1 MLQALGFFAVLE
13 LAGLAAAPLA
23 ALVFGRLPGAGLGFS
38 KPFGLL
44 LIGWLVWMAGSL
56 QVVPYGRGAIVGA
69 FAVVALA
76 GLASARRA
84 RTLARRLETAGEP
97 SGMLRRRRVARLAAR
112 ALPPEDVERRRL
124 FLGAEAVFL
133 VGFAAMALLVSF
145 APDVWNTEKPMD
157 MAFMTAINA
166 SDTFPPHDP
175 WMSGEPLNYYYLGHL
190 LMAMPLQVLGLEP
203 SVGYN
208 LALAALFGLSAAAV
222 FTLAGTLWAAAKAPV
237 RGGPVG
243 AGLAA
248 VALCLVLG
256 NLAGAKAWLDADDP
270 PGDYDWFAP
279 SRVIKNTINEFP
291 QFSFN
296 LGDLHAHVLA
306 LPFTVLALGI
316 ALQVALAGPRGDA
329 AWRAVAEALAA
340 GLAIG
345 TLYAINAWS
354 YPVAAGLLVLAVAI
368 WARTPEA
375 QGRIGYAV
383 VWTVLVLLASVVVV
397 LPFLLDFDSAAR
409 GVGRVTEHA
418 PFDRWAGDNALI
430 YGVIAWP
437 LTAAYAS
444 RVLAARRPV
453 RAGVWGGVALVFV
466 LSLLAPADLAGVGAL
481 AAALA
486 VAAHALLSRRVAA
499 PERFLWLLVTGGV
512 ICLLLPELV
521 YVRDEFDDSP
531 LYLQNTI
538 FKFGYQAFLLLSLAA
553 ACVLPWAA
561 AWLPRRAWAPWV
573 AVTAVLLLLGLVY
586 PYAGNYARRAG
597 FSATPSLDGLK
608 WLRERA
614 PGDPGAIAWLREHT
628 PGDAVVLE
636 SVGPDYSAFGH
647 ARIST
652 FSGRATVMGWLGH
665 EVQWAHRPEGRDVD
679 VRRLY
684 VTRDLGEAR
693 RLLAKYGIGY
703 VVYGPIERTSYGD
716 DGLAKWDELGR
727 RVYSRE
733 GTTVWRINR
742 P

>member
-1 MLQALGFFAVLE
+1 MLQALGFFALLE

-38 KPFGLL
+38 KVFGLL
-44 LIGWLVWMAGSL
+44 LIGWLAWMAGSL
-56 QVVPYGRGAIVGA
+56 HVVPYGRGAIVGA
-69 FAVVALA
+69 FVLVALA
-76 GLASARRA
+76 GLAAARRA
-84 RTLARRLETAGEP
+84 RTLARRLETAQEP
-97 SGMLRRRRVARLAAR
+97 TGLFTRRRAARLAAR
-112 ALPPEDVERRRL
+112 ALPPDDVERRRL
-124 FLGAEAVFL
+124 FLGSEAVFL
-133 VGFAAMALLVSF
+133 AGFAAMALLVSF

-175 WMSGEPLNYYYLGHL
+175 WMAGEALNYYYLGHL
-190 LMAMPLQVLGLEP
+190 MFAMPLEVLGLEP

-222 FTLAGTLWAAAKAPV
+222 FTLAGTLWAAAKVPV

-256 NLAGAKAWLDADDP
+256 NLAGAKAWLDADHP

-306 LPFTVLALGI
+306 IPFTVLALGI
-316 ALQVALAGPRGDA
+316 ALQIALAGPRGDV
-329 AWRAVAEALAA
+329 AWRSVAEAMAA
-340 GLAIG
+340 GLVIG

-375 QGRIGYAV
+375 AGRLSYAV
-383 VWTVLVLLASVVVV
+383 VWTVLVLVASVVVV

-418 PFDRWAGDNALI
+418 PFDDWARDNALI
-430 YGVIAWP
+430 YAVIAWP
-437 LTAAYAS
+437 LTAAYAG

-453 RAGVWGGVALVFV
+453 RVAVWGGVGLVFL
-466 LSLLAPADLAGVGAL
+466 LSLLAPAGLAGVGAL
-481 AAALA
+481 VAALA
-486 VAAHALLSRRVAA
+486 VAVHALLSRRLGA
-499 PERFLWLLVTGGV
+499 PERYLWLLVAGGV

-521 YVRDEFDDSP
+521 YVRDEFDGSA
-531 LYLQNTI
+531 LYLQNTV
-538 FKFGYQAFLLLSLAA
+538 FKFGYQAFLLLSIAA
-553 ACVLPWAA
+553 ACALPWSA
-561 AWLPRRAWAPWV
+561 AWLPRRPWAAWAGI
-573 AVTAVLLLLGLVY
+573 TTVLILLGLVY

-597 FSATPSLDGLK
+597 FSATPTLDGLG
-608 WLRERA
+608 WLRQRA
-614 PGDPGAIAWLREHT
+614 PGDPGAIAWLRAHA

-647 ARIST
+647 GRIST
-652 FSGRATVMGWLGH
+652 FTGRPTVMGWPGH
-665 EVQWAHRPEGRDVD
+665 EVQWAHDPRGREVD

-684 VTRDLGEAR
+684 VTRDLAEAR
-693 RLLAKYGIGY
+693 RLLAEYDVGY

-716 DGLAKWDELGR
+716 DGLAKWDRLGR
-727 RVYSRE
+727 RVYDRA
-733 GTTVWRINR
+733 GTTVWKIN
-742 P
+742 PP